1 MKNRTVKCIGI
12 LVLTVVLFL
21 NSSLTCFACDEEQAN
36 TYVAKVLFGDNAAN
50 YENNKYLEQLE
61 SALYICSEQ
70 SNKDGQ
76 DKLNILK
83 NAKVIGIP
91 ALSQINVSN
100 EKLFDCSHNS
110 WEYVSKDTKKVQSE
124 RKDVLRQTVVKVF
137 NFGWFNEKFKS
148 GSGQI
153 DSFSALLYY
162 THILADY
169 LADDP
174 EDTEISVKGIEAPAY
189 SGEAVK
195 VLNGNKPSFTNKQ
208 KKQTETY
215 MKFEGKDNLGRIGEA
230 FAVLGTEMLAP
241 AYSRLKIG
249 NIKPSGWN
257 QNKYEGLVTTQPP
270 YVYNR
275 CHLIAHML
283 LNNDTEDNLI
293 TGTRY
298 MNEAMEEKEFEVR
311 DYIKES
317 GNHVLYRA
325 TPIYKGNNLVAN
337 GVQLEAYS
345 VEDKGK
351 GIQFNVYCYNVQ
363 PGVNI
368 SYENGANELA
378 DKTLNNNDILPFA
391 IMGANDK
398 NPDLIYEIE
407 KQLKILFDGQKET
420 ANYKDMMRELQ
431 YVTDEARKMDSGSSA
446 KEYQAMKEVQYKYM
460 EALSTYVPKLLKNEK
475 FFKSAF
481 KK

>member
-1 MKNRTVKCIGI
+1 MNKNTLVYSIQLDIPIEFTIHSFNIQIVLDIPI
-12 LVLTVVLFL
+12 L
-21 NSSLTCFACDEEQAN
+21 
-36 TYVAKVLFGDNAAN
+36 
-50 YENNKYLEQLE
+50 
-61 SALYICSEQ
+61 
-70 SNKDGQ
+70 
-76 DKLNILK
+76 
-83 NAKVIGIP
+83 
-91 ALSQINVSN
+91 
-100 EKLFDCSHNS
+100 
-110 WEYVSKDTKKVQSE
+110 
-124 RKDVLRQTVVKVF
+124 
-137 NFGWFNEKFKS
+137 
-148 GSGQI
+148 
-153 DSFSALLYY
+153 
-162 THILADY
+162 
-169 LADDP
+169 
-174 EDTEISVKGIEAPAY
+174 
-189 SGEAVK
+189 
-195 VLNGNKPSFTNKQ
+195 FTNKQ